1 MICIDE
7 AKKNMIRHNLQW
19 LPKDSFFHRYCS
31 FHKTD
36 ICIAP
41 CEACKKLL
49 DELLKKYN
57 ILNCEM

>member
-1 MICIDE
+1 MKIELIPYQDHYTSHLG
-7 AKKNMIRHNLQW
+7 NHI
-19 LPKDSFFHRYCS
+19 YCS
-31 FHKTD
+31 THKTD
-36 ICIAP
+36 ICITP